1 MFQGKKPTNTINT
14 KDIRA
19 FLEQGCSL
27 EGKLRFEGVVRLN
40 GTFNGDIDSKDTL
53 ILGETAYVEG
63 HIRIGSLVVGGHIR
77 GDITATQRVE
87 ILPTGRVEGHC
98 RAPIIIAHE
107 GAELEGNFSIANA
120 QKPVSLLRQ
129 NAFPEVAESVT
140 LNITNI
146 N

>member
-1 MFQGKKPTNTINT
+1 MFQSKKTSNAINN

-40 GTFNGDIDSKDTL
+40 GTFKGDIDSKDTL

-63 HIRIGSLVVGGHIR
+63 NIRIGSLVVGGHIK
-77 GDITATQRVE
+77 GNITAGHRVE
-87 ILPTGRVEGHC
+87 ILPTGCVEGHC

-107 GAELEGNFSIANA
+107 GSELDGNFSIANA
-120 QKPVSLLRQ
+120 QKPVSVLRQ
-129 NAFPEVAESVT
+129 SSFPIIEDTVT
-140 LNITNI
+140 LTTTNI